1 VLGPGPC
8 LPSPVQ
14 HYSVLSREEGENK
27 LTGTVAAPAP
37 MADAAAAPIP
47 AAGTVAKPENQPMPV
62 SVTPIQKK
70 KYTKKSFHPV
80 RDDNEPGPSQEQE
93 EEAEPEIILSLSKL

>member
-1 VLGPGPC
+1 MQCSKGEG
-8 LPSPVQ
+8 
-14 HYSVLSREEGENK
+14 GENK
-27 LTGTVAAPAP
+27 TTSMVAAPTP
-37 MADAAAAPIP
+37 TTGTAATP
-47 AAGTVAKPENQPMPV
+47 ALATGTVAKPENQPMLV
-62 SVTPIQKK
+62 TVTPIQKK